1 MAKLVT
7 ENVGRFNQHYPA
19 SAVVVTAQAN
29 GKRNAMAVAWHC
41 SISFKPPLYG
51 ISIAAKRYTY
61 QLIAASKEFA
71 INFMPLEAAEL
82 IASLG
87 GSAGKD
93 TDKFQ
98 RFNITTDRSL
108 KTGAPILS
116 AAYAAYECKL
126 VDDKG
131 YGDHRWLVGEV
142 VAVHTRDKAFT
153 AEEVLD
159 LSQVSP
165 ALFMGRELYA
175 TTDKSKIS
183 KFDRE
188 VYGKR

>member
-1 MAKLVT
+1 MAKIIT
-7 ENVGRFNQHYPA
+7 ESVGRFNQHYPA
-19 SAVVVTAQAN
+19 SVAIVTAQAN
-29 GKRNAMAVAWHC
+29 DKRNAMAVAWHC
-41 SISFKPPLYG
+41 PISYKPPLYG
-51 ISIAAKRYTY
+51 ISISAKRFTY

-71 INFMPLEAAEL
+71 VNFMPLEAADL

-98 RFNITTDRSL
+98 RFNIATDKSA
-108 KTGAPILS
+108 KTGAPVLS
-116 AAYAAYECKL
+116 AAYATYECKL

-131 YGDHRWLVGEV
+131 YGDHRWLAGEI
-142 VAVHTRDKAFT
+142 VAVHTKEKAFT
-153 AEEVLD
+153 VEEVLD
-159 LSQVSP
+159 LSQISP
-165 ALFMGRELYA
+165 ALFIGRELYV